1 VPKEEDDLTPMTREN
16 YSLEDLQKTW
26 MARLGSD
33 CIFISAKKKT
43 NLDEL
48 KEKVYVEARR
58 IHTERYP
65 YDDLLYVDV
74 EEDAE

>member
-1 VPKEEDDLTPMTREN
+1 MKYASTAP
-16 YSLEDLQKTW
+16 
-26 MARLGSD
+26 
-33 CIFISAKKKT
+33 CIFISAKNKT

-65 YDDLLYVDV
+65 YDDLLYMDV
-74 EEDAE
+74 EEDADLD